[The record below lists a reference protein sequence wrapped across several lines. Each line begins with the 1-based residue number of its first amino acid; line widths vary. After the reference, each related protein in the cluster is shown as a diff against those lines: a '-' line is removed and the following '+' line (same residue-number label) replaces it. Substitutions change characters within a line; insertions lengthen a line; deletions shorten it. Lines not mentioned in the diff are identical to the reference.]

1 VSITGTSLPIEQPT
15 SSLLARLADYVE
27 LTKPRIALLILVTVA
42 AAGTMASWGQPDLWL
57 LLHSMVGIALVAASA
72 SALNHCL
79 EKDLDARMKRTASRP
94 LPSGRIT
101 VRQAC
106 IFAAMTIVAGCA
118 YLAITTNLLT
128 LAFALATWLVYAWI
142 YTPLKSRTTS
152 NTAIGAISGAMPI
165 CIGWAAQGGQWD
177 ARAGALFL
185 VLFLWQFPHF
195 MAIAWLHRREYEEA
209 GFKMLTVAD
218 PSGRRAGVQ
227 AVLSALVLLPVS
239 FVPALVSPT
248 AYGSIYVAFAFVMGS
263 AQLGCAIR
271 FLLKTDD
278 ASARV
283 LLRAT
288 LIYLPLLMALLIIFP
303 LL

>member
-1 VSITGTSLPIEQPT
+1 MSISSTSLPIDRPDA
-15 SSLLARLADYVE
+15 SLLARLADYVE
-27 LTKPRIALLILVTVA
+27 RTKPRSAMLILVTVT

-72 SALNHCL
+72 SALNQCF
-79 EKDLDARMKRTASRP
+79 EKDLDARMQRTSNRP

-101 VRQAC
+101 PRQAYS
-106 IFAAMTIVAGCA
+106 FATVTIVAGCV
-118 YLAITTNLLT
+118 YLLATTNLLT
-128 LAFALATWLVYAWI
+128 AAFALATWVVYACI

-152 NTAIGAISGAMPI
+152 NTAIGAISGALPI

-177 ARAGALFL
+177 ARVGSLFT

-195 MAIAWLHRREYEEA
+195 MAIAWLHRHEYAEA
-209 GFKMLTVAD
+209 GFRMLTVAD

-239 FVPALVSPT
+239 FAPALVAPE
-248 AYGSIYVAFAFVMGS
+248 AYGSVFVALSFVLGF
-263 AQLGCAIR
+263 AQLICAIR
-271 FLLKTDD
+271 FLMKRDD
-278 ASARV
+278 SAARL
-283 LLRAT
+283 LLRAS
-288 LIYLPLLMALLIIFP
+288 LIYLPLQMALLIVFP